1 MKTRTTTYLILLV
14 SYLLLQTPAD
24 VLAQNTRTDKL
35 YSSSGVGFSLPIGN
49 TNEYLQPKFSTTLG
63 LNIGLGNEGLFLYP
77 KLSLHAYRYD
87 QQTLEPGFGTL
98 INNGR
103 VTTYLLNVGLGY
115 RKIMGKFGVYGFL
128 GGGGGFVLTPVIDLT
143 SSNSMATFTNKSN
156 TMTMLETGAGM
167 EYNIGKVSL
176 FLEGTFMRG
185 FNKIQERRFQAV
197 PLTIGLKPNLSSLLN
212 GKNDKK

>member
-1 MKTRTTTYLILLV
+1 MKSRTTLLITLASLFT
-14 SYLLLQTPAD
+14 LQIPS
-24 VLAQNTRTDKL
+24 VLLAQNSRTDKL

-77 KLSLHAYRYD
+77 KLSLHAYRFD
-87 QQTLEPGFGTL
+87 QQTLEADLGTL

-115 RKIMGKFGVYGFL
+115 RKIIGKFGLYGFL
-128 GGGGGFVLTPVIDLT
+128 GGGGGFVLTPVVELT
-143 SSNSMATFTNKSN
+143 PSNSMATFTNKSN
-156 TMTMLETGAGM
+156 TMTMLETGAGI

-185 FNKIQERRFQAV
+185 FNKIQERRFQSV
-197 PLTIGLKPNLSSLLN
+197 PLTIGLKPNLSSLIN

>member
-1 MKTRTTTYLILLV
+1 MKSKIALFSLL
-14 SYLLLQTPAD
+14 SFFLLQTRNG
-24 VLAQNTRTDKL
+24 AQAQSPRTDKL

-49 TNEYLQPKFSTTLG
+49 TNEYLEPKFSTTLG
-63 LNIGLGNEGLFLYP
+63 LNIGLGKEGLFLYP
-77 KLSLHAYRYD
+77 KLSLHAYKYD

-103 VTTYLLNVGLGY
+103 VTTYLLNIGLGY
-115 RKIMGKFGVYGFL
+115 RKLIGKFGLYGFL
-128 GGGGGFVLTPVIDLT
+128 GGGGGFVLTPVVDLT
-143 SSNSMATFTNKSN
+143 QSNAMATFTNKSN

-197 PLTIGLKPNLSSLLN
+197 PLTIGIKPNLSSLVN

>member
-1 MKTRTTTYLILLV
+1 MKPKTTQLIFLVSLILFQIP
-14 SYLLLQTPAD
+14 YLLQ
-24 VLAQNTRTDKL
+24 AQNQRTDRL
-35 YSSSGVGFSLPIGN
+35 YSSSGVGVSLPIGV

-103 VTTYLLNVGLGY
+103 VTTYLLNMGLGY
-115 RKIMGKFGVYGFL
+115 RKIIGKFGLYGFL
-128 GGGGGFVLTPVIDLT
+128 GGGGGFILTPVIELT
-143 SSNSMATFTNKSN
+143 PSNSIATFKNKSN
-156 TMTMLETGAGM
+156 TMIMLETGAGM

-185 FNKIQERRFQAV
+185 FNKIQERRFQSV
-197 PLTIGLKPNLSSLLN
+197 PLTIGIKPNLSSVLN
-212 GKNDKK
+212 GKND

>member
-1 MKTRTTTYLILLV
+1 MKPRTTKLIFLVSLILFQIP
-14 SYLLLQTPAD
+14 YLLQ
-24 VLAQNTRTDKL
+24 AQNQRTDRL
-35 YSSSGVGFSLPIGN
+35 YSSSGVGVSLPIGV

-103 VTTYLLNVGLGY
+103 VTTYLLNMGLGY
-115 RKIMGKFGVYGFL
+115 RKIIGKFGLYGFL
-128 GGGGGFVLTPVIDLT
+128 GGGGGFILTPVIELT
-143 SSNSMATFTNKSN
+143 PSNSIATFKNKSN
-156 TMTMLETGAGM
+156 TMIMLETGAGM

-185 FNKIQERRFQAV
+185 FNKIQERRFQSV
-197 PLTIGLKPNLSSLLN
+197 PLTIGIKPNLSSVLN
-212 GKNDKK
+212 GKND